1 MPKILWVQ
9 YIKILAETQLQLAT
23 TTCNHKIQSWITKI
37 WLIIK
42 FQGKLKICLHNDPQ
56 FNLIISTNKGH
67 LINKATITTYRILST
82 KLKKW
87 KKILRE
93 KRIWFFHNWTR
104 KWGFY
109 TVQYCTLSL
118 ICRGIRSIDLFL
130 HTTKPRWQKSSP
142 ITTNMY

>member
-56 FNLIISTNKGH
+56 FNLIVSTNKGH
-67 LINKATITTYRILST
+67 LINKATEFFKNIEKTN
-82 KLKKW
+82 
-87 KKILRE
+87 KIIRE
-93 KRIWFFHNWTR
+93 KRIRYILSNWTR